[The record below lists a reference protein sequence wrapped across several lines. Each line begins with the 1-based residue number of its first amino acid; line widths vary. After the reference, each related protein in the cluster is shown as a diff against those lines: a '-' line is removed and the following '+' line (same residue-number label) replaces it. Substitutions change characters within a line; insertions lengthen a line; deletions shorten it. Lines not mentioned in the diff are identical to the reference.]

1 MLQRVLGVTFAQA
14 LRSAAIFIFPLAFI
28 TLIAWAT
35 AGSATG
41 TTSDPIRAAMWI
53 WLGAHHV
60 HFDLSL
66 SPSGVD
72 GYLSYLPIGGLLLP
86 IVALR
91 AGFKRVISKLDGEYS
106 NLTGARLFFAL
117 FYAILTAMIA
127 LFSSSAGVKPQWWM
141 AAIFAFLIALGSSFL
156 ADRSVSLA
164 MPIILAL
171 RIIALLL
178 GFGFLIFTIAFFTN
192 FGQATL
198 ITQVLAPGLFGSILL
213 LILNLLYLPNV
224 ALAALSYISGAGFA
238 VGAGTHLSPFTQD
251 IGQIPALP
259 LLAGLPVNSNKWL
272 VIFSIVIIALGAL
285 LGYWTISL
293 QDRTSWQSFFI
304 VTVMLALLAYFASG
318 SLITQAMGA
327 VGVSIWQFIL
337 FVGGQLLIGLL
348 AFKFIPQL
356 KIFSR

>member
-14 LRSAAIFIFPLAFI
+14 LRSAAIVILPLAFI

-60 HFDLSL
+60 HFDLAL

-72 GYLSYLPIGGLLLP
+72 GYFSYLPIGGLLLP

-91 AGFKRVISKLDGEYS
+91 EGFKRVISKLDGEYS

-117 FYAILTAMIA
+117 FYAILTSSIA
-127 LFSSSAGVKPQWWM
+127 FFASSTGVKPLWWM
-141 AAIFAFLIALGSSFL
+141 AAVFAFLIAFGSSL
-156 ADRSVSLA
+156 IADRSVLLA
-164 MPIILAL
+164 MPVILAL
-171 RIIALLL
+171 RIVAILLA
-178 GFGFLIFTIAFFTN
+178 FGFLIFTISFFAN
-192 FGQATL
+192 FDQATL
-198 ITQVLAPGLFGSILL
+198 ITKVLAPGFFGSILL

-224 ALAALSYISGAGFA
+224 ALAGLSYVSGAGFA
-238 VGAGTHLSPFTQD
+238 VGAGTHLSPLTQD

-259 LLAGLPVNSNKWL
+259 LLAALPVNSNKWL
-272 VIFSIVIIALGAL
+272 LALSIVIIALGAL
-285 LGYWTISL
+285 LGYWGISL
-293 QDRTSWQSFFI
+293 QERTSWQSFFI
-304 VTVMLALLAYFASG
+304 LMVMLTLLAYLASG

-327 VGVSIWQFIL
+327 VGASIWQFIL

-348 AFKFIPQL
+348 AFKFIPRM
-356 KIFSR
+356 KIFSP

>member
-14 LRSAAIFIFPLAFI
+14 LRSASIILLPLAFI

-53 WLGAHHV
+53 WLGTHHV
-60 HFDLSL
+60 HFDLAL
-66 SPSGVD
+66 SPSGVA

-86 IVALR
+86 IAALR
-91 AGFKRVISKLDGEYS
+91 AGFKRVISKLDGDYS
-106 NLTGARLFFAL
+106 NLTGVRLFFSL
-117 FYAILTAMIA
+117 FYATLTAVIA

-141 AAIFAFLIALGSSFL
+141 AAIFAFLIALGASFI

-164 MPIILAL
+164 MPVILAL
-171 RIIALLL
+171 RITALLL
-178 GFGFLIFTIAFFTN
+178 GFGFLIYTIAFFTN

-198 ITQVLAPGLFGSILL
+198 ITEVLAPGIFGSILL

-224 ALAALSYISGAGFA
+224 ALAAISYVSGAGFA
-238 VGAGTHLSPFTQD
+238 VGAGTHLSPITQD

-259 LLAGLPVNSNKWL
+259 LLAALPVDSNKWL
-272 VIFSIVIIALGAL
+272 LLFSIVIIALGAL
-285 LGYWTISL
+285 LGYWTVSL
-293 QDRTSWQSFFI
+293 QERTSWQSFFI
-304 VTVMLALLAYFASG
+304 LMVMLTLLAYFASG

-327 VGVSIWQFIL
+327 VGVSVWQFIL
-337 FVGGQLLIGLL
+337 AVGSQLFIGLL
-348 AFKFIPQL
+348 AFKSIPRMRV
-356 KIFSR
+356 FSR

>member
-35 AGSATG
+35 AGSASG

-53 WLGAHHV
+53 WLGAHQV

-86 IVALR
+86 ILALR
-91 AGFKRVISKLDGEYS
+91 AGFKRVVSKLDGDFS
-106 NLTGARLFFAL
+106 NLTGVRLFFSL
-117 FYAILTAMIA
+117 FYATLTAMIA
-127 LFSSSAGVKPQWWM
+127 LFSSSVGVKPQWWM
-141 AAIFAFLIALGSSFL
+141 AAIFAFLIAFGSSFI
-156 ADRSVSLA
+156 ADPSISLA
-164 MPIILAL
+164 MPVILAL
-171 RIIALLL
+171 RVVALLL
-178 GFGFLIFTIAFFTN
+178 GFGFLIYTIAFFTN

-198 ITQVLAPGLFGSILL
+198 ITQVLAPGIFGSLLL

-224 ALAALSYISGAGFA
+224 AIAALSYASGAGFA

-259 LLAGLPVNSNKWL
+259 LLAGLPVNSNKWIL
-272 VIFSIVIIALGAL
+272 LFSIVIIALGAL
-285 LGYWTISL
+285 LAYWTVSL
-293 QDRTSWQSFFI
+293 QERTSWQSFFLVI
-304 VTVMLALLAYFASG
+304 VMLALLAYFASG

>member
-14 LRSAAIFIFPLAFI
+14 LRSAAIVILPLAFI

-60 HFDLSL
+60 HFDLAL
-66 SPSGVD
+66 SPSGVA

-117 FYAILTAMIA
+117 FYAILTSLIA
-127 LFSSSAGVKPQWWM
+127 FFASSDGVKPLWWM
-141 AAIFAFLIALGSSFL
+141 AAVFAFLIAFGSSL
-156 ADRSVSLA
+156 IADRSISLA
-164 MPIILAL
+164 MPVILAL
-171 RIIALLL
+171 RIVAILLA
-178 GFGFLIFTIAFFTN
+178 FGFLIFTISFFAN
-192 FGQATL
+192 FDQATL
-198 ITQVLAPGLFGSILL
+198 LTKVLAPGFFGSILL

-224 ALAALSYISGAGFA
+224 ALAGLSYVSGAGFA
-238 VGAGTHLSPFTQD
+238 VGAGTHLSPLTQD

-259 LLAGLPVNSNKWL
+259 LLAALPVNSNEWL
-272 VIFSIVIIALGAL
+272 LTLSIVIIGLGAL
-285 LGYWTISL
+285 LGYWGISL
-293 QDRTSWQSFFI
+293 QERTSWQSFFI
-304 VTVMLALLAYFASG
+304 LIVMLTLLAYLASG

-327 VGVSIWQFIL
+327 VGLSIWQFIL
-337 FVGGQLLIGLL
+337 FMGGQLLIGLL
-348 AFKFIPQL
+348 AFKFIPRM

>member
-14 LRSAAIFIFPLAFI
+14 LRSVAGILLPLAFI

-53 WLGAHHV
+53 WLGTHHV
-60 HFDLSL
+60 HFDLAL
-66 SPSGVD
+66 SPSGVS

-91 AGFKRVISKLDGEYS
+91 AGFKRVVAKLDGDYS
-106 NLTGARLFFAL
+106 NLTGVRLFFSL
-117 FYAILTAMIA
+117 FYAILTAMVA
-127 LFSSSAGVKPQWWM
+127 VFSASTGVTPLWWM
-141 AAIFAFLIALGSSFL
+141 AAIFAFLIAFGSSFL
-156 ADRSVSLA
+156 ADRSISLA
-164 MPIILAL
+164 MPVILAL
-171 RIIALLL
+171 RIVALLL
-178 GFGFLIFTIAFFTN
+178 GFGFLIFTIAFFAN

-198 ITQVLAPGLFGSILL
+198 ITKVLAPGIFGSLLL

-224 ALAALSYISGAGFA
+224 ALAGLSYVSGAGFA

-259 LLAGLPVNSNKWL
+259 LLAALPVDSNKWL
-272 VIFSIVIIALGAL
+272 ILFSIVIIALGAL

-304 VTVMLALLAYFASG
+304 LIVMLSFLAYFASG

-327 VGVSIWQFIL
+327 VGISIWQFIL
-337 FVGGQLLIGLL
+337 FVGSQLLIGLL

>member
-1 MLQRVLGVTFAQA
+1 LTAVP
-14 LRSAAIFIFPLAFI
+14 AIFIFPLAFI

-53 WLGAHHV
+53 WLGAHQV

-86 IVALR
+86 ILALR
-91 AGFKRVISKLDGEYS
+91 AGFKRVVSKLDGDYS

-127 LFSSSAGVKPQWWM
+127 IFASSAGVKPQWWM
-141 AAIFAFLIALGSSFL
+141 AAIFAFLIAFGSSFI
-156 ADRSVSLA
+156 ADRSISLT

-171 RIIALLL
+171 RIVAILL
-178 GFGFLIFTIAFFTN
+178 GVGFLIFTIAFFTN

-198 ITQVLAPGLFGSILL
+198 ITKVLAPGLFGSILL

-259 LLAGLPVNSNKWL
+259 LLAALPINSNKWIL
-272 VIFSIVIIALGAL
+272 ILSIVIIAVGAL

-293 QDRTSWQSFFI
+293 QERTSWQSFFI
-304 VTVMLALLAYFASG
+304 VIVMLALLAYFASG

-348 AFKFIPQL
+348 AFKFIPQM

>member
-14 LRSAAIFIFPLAFI
+14 VRSAAIFIFPLAFI

-35 AGSATG
+35 AGSASG

-53 WLGAHHV
+53 WLGAHQV

-86 IVALR
+86 ILALR
-91 AGFKRVISKLDGEYS
+91 AGFKRVVSKLDGDFS
-106 NLTGARLFFAL
+106 NLTGVRLFFSL
-117 FYAILTAMIA
+117 FYATLTALIA
-127 LFSSSAGVKPQWWM
+127 LFSSSPGVNPQWWM
-141 AAIFAFLIALGSSFL
+141 AAIFAFLIAFGSSFI
-156 ADRSVSLA
+156 ADRSISLA
-164 MPIILAL
+164 MPVILAL
-171 RIIALLL
+171 RIVALLL
-178 GFGFLIFTIAFFTN
+178 GFGFLIYTIAFFTN

-198 ITQVLAPGLFGSILL
+198 ITQVLAPGIFGSPLL

-224 ALAALSYISGAGFA
+224 AIAALSYVSGAGFA

-272 VIFSIVIIALGAL
+272 LLLSIVIIAIGAL
-285 LGYWTISL
+285 LGYWTVSL
-293 QDRTSWQSFFI
+293 QERTSWQCFFI
-304 VTVMLALLAYFASG
+304 VIVMLSLLAYFASG

>member
-53 WLGAHHV
+53 WLGAHQV

-86 IVALR
+86 ILALR

-127 LFSSSAGVKPQWWM
+127 LFSSSTGVKPQWWM
-141 AAIFAFLIALGSSFL
+141 AAIFAFLIAFGSSFI
-156 ADRSVSLA
+156 ADGSISLA

-224 ALAALSYISGAGFA
+224 ALAALSYVSGAGFA

-272 VIFSIVIIALGAL
+272 IIFSIVIIALGAL

-304 VTVMLALLAYFASG
+304 VTVMLTLLAYFASG

-348 AFKFIPQL
+348 AFKFIPQM

>member
-1 MLQRVLGVTFAQA
+1 LQRVLGVTFAQA
-14 LRSAAIFIFPLAFI
+14 LRSAAIIILPLAFI

-53 WLGAHHV
+53 WLGAHQV
-60 HFDLSL
+60 HFDLAL

-72 GYLSYLPIGGLLLP
+72 GYLSYLPIGALLLP
-86 IVALR
+86 IMALR
-91 AGFKRVISKLDGEYS
+91 TGFKRVISKLDGEYS

-117 FYAILTAMIA
+117 FYAILTALIA

-141 AAIFAFLIALGSSFL
+141 AAIFAFLIAFGSTFI
-156 ADRSVSLA
+156 ADRSISLA
-164 MPIILAL
+164 MPVILAL
-171 RIIALLL
+171 RIVALLL
-178 GFGFLIFTIAFFTN
+178 GFGFLIFAIAFFTN

-198 ITQVLAPGLFGSILL
+198 ITQVLAPGIFGSLLL

-224 ALAALSYISGAGFA
+224 ALAALSYVSGAGFA

-259 LLAGLPVNSNKWL
+259 LLAALPVSSNKWFL
-272 VIFSIVIIALGAL
+272 LFSMVFIALGAL
-285 LGYWTISL
+285 LGYWTISF
-293 QDRTSWQSFFI
+293 QERMSWQSFFI
-304 VTVMLALLAYFASG
+304 LVVILALLAYLASG

-348 AFKFIPQL
+348 AFKFIPQM

>member
-35 AGSATG
+35 AGSASG

-53 WLGAHHV
+53 WLGAHQV

-86 IVALR
+86 ILALR
-91 AGFKRVISKLDGEYS
+91 AGFKRVVSKLDGDFS
-106 NLTGARLFFAL
+106 NLTGVRLFFSL
-117 FYAILTAMIA
+117 FYATLTALIA
-127 LFSSSAGVKPQWWM
+127 LFSSSPGVNPQWWM
-141 AAIFAFLIALGSSFL
+141 AAIFAFLIAFGSSFI
-156 ADRSVSLA
+156 ADRSISLA
-164 MPIILAL
+164 MPVILAL
-171 RIIALLL
+171 RVVALLL
-178 GFGFLIFTIAFFTN
+178 GFGFLIYTIAFFTN

-198 ITQVLAPGLFGSILL
+198 ITQVLAPGIFGSLLL

-224 ALAALSYISGAGFA
+224 AIAALSYVSGAGFA

-259 LLAGLPVNSNKWL
+259 LLAGLPVNSNKWIL
-272 VIFSIVIIALGAL
+272 LFSIVIIAIGAL
-285 LGYWTISL
+285 LGYWTVSL
-293 QDRTSWQSFFI
+293 QERTSWQSFFI
-304 VTVMLALLAYFASG
+304 VIVMLSLLAYFASG

>member
-14 LRSAAIFIFPLAFI
+14 LRSAAIFIFPLGFI

-60 HFDLSL
+60 HFDLAL

-86 IVALR
+86 ILALR
-91 AGFKRVISKLDGEYS
+91 AGFKRVVSKLDGDYS

-117 FYAILTAMIA
+117 FYAILTSLIA
-127 LFSSSAGVKPQWWM
+127 FFSSSAGVKPLWWM
-141 AAIFAFLIALGSSFL
+141 AAVLAFLLALGSSFL
-156 ADRSVSLA
+156 ADRSISLA
-164 MPIILAL
+164 MPVILAL
-171 RIIALLL
+171 RTVSILL
-178 GFGFLIFTIAFFTN
+178 GFGFLIFAIAFFTN

-198 ITQVLAPGLFGSILL
+198 ITQVLAPGIFGSLL
-213 LILNLLYLPNV
+213 LLFLNLLYLPN
-224 ALAALSYISGAGFA
+224 AAMAALSYVSGAGFA
-238 VGAGTHLSPFTQD
+238 VGADTHLSPFTQD

-259 LLAGLPVNSNKWL
+259 LLAALPIDSNKWIL
-272 VIFSIVIIALGAL
+272 LFSIVIIALGAL

-293 QDRTSWQSFFI
+293 QERTSWQSFFI
-304 VTVMLALLAYFASG
+304 LIVMLSLLAYFASG

-348 AFKFIPQL
+348 AFKFIPQM

>member
-28 TLIAWAT
+28 TLIAWTT
-35 AGSATG
+35 AGSASG

-53 WLGAHHV
+53 WLGAHQV

-86 IVALR
+86 ILALR
-91 AGFKRVISKLDGEYS
+91 AGFKRVVSKLDGDFS
-106 NLTGARLFFAL
+106 NLTGVRLFFSL
-117 FYAILTAMIA
+117 FYATLTALIA
-127 LFSSSAGVKPQWWM
+127 LFSSSVGVKPQWWM
-141 AAIFAFLIALGSSFL
+141 AAIFAFLIAFGSSFI
-156 ADRSVSLA
+156 ADPSISLA
-164 MPIILAL
+164 MPVILAL
-171 RIIALLL
+171 RVVALLL
-178 GFGFLIFTIAFFTN
+178 GFGFLIYTIAFFTN

-198 ITQVLAPGLFGSILL
+198 ITQVLAPGIFGSPLL

-224 ALAALSYISGAGFA
+224 AIAALSYVSGAGFA

-272 VIFSIVIIALGAL
+272 LLLSIVIIAIGAL
-285 LGYWTISL
+285 LGYWTVSL
-293 QDRTSWQSFFI
+293 QERTSWQCFFI
-304 VTVMLALLAYFASG
+304 VIVMLSLLAYFASG

>member
-14 LRSAAIFIFPLAFI
+14 LRSAAIFFLPLAFI

-35 AGSATG
+35 AGSASG

-53 WLGAHHV
+53 WLAAHHV
-60 HFDLSL
+60 HFDLAL
-66 SPSGVD
+66 SPSGVA

-91 AGFKRVISKLDGEYS
+91 AGFKRVVSKLDGDYS

-117 FYAILTAMIA
+117 FYAILTSLIA
-127 LFSSSAGVKPQWWM
+127 FFSSSAGVKPLWWM
-141 AAIFAFLIALGSSFL
+141 AAVLAFLLALGSSFL
-156 ADRSVSLA
+156 ADRSISLA
-164 MPIILAL
+164 MPVILAL
-171 RIIALLL
+171 RTVSILL
-178 GFGFLIFTIAFFTN
+178 GFGFLIFAIAFFTN

-198 ITQVLAPGLFGSILL
+198 ITQVLAPGIFGSLL
-213 LILNLLYLPNV
+213 LLFLNLLYLPN
-224 ALAALSYISGAGFA
+224 AAMAALSYVSGAGFA
-238 VGAGTHLSPFTQD
+238 VGADTHLSPFTQD

-259 LLAGLPVNSNKWL
+259 LLAGLPVNSNKWVL
-272 VIFSIVIIALGAL
+272 LFSIVIIACGAL
-285 LGYWTISL
+285 LSYWTVSL
-293 QDRTSWQSFFI
+293 QERTSWQSFFI
-304 VTVMLALLAYFASG
+304 VIVMLILLAYLASG

-348 AFKFIPQL
+348 AFKFIPQIR
-356 KIFSR
+356 IFSR

>member
-14 LRSAAIFIFPLAFI
+14 VRSAAIFILPLAFI

-35 AGSATG
+35 AGSASG

-53 WLGAHHV
+53 WLATHHV

-86 IVALR
+86 IAALR
-91 AGFKRVISKLDGEYS
+91 AGFKRVVAKLDGDYS
-106 NLTGARLFFAL
+106 NLTGVRLFFAL

-127 LFSSSAGVKPQWWM
+127 LFSSSSGVQPQWWM
-141 AAIFAFLIALGSSFL
+141 AAIFSFLIALGSSFI
-156 ADRSVSLA
+156 ADRSISLA
-164 MPIILAL
+164 MPVILAL
-171 RIIALLL
+171 RIVALLL
-178 GFGFLIFTIAFFTN
+178 GFGFLIYTIAFFTN

-198 ITQVLAPGLFGSILL
+198 ITQVLAPGIFGSLLL

-224 ALAALSYISGAGFA
+224 AIAALSYVSGAGFA
-238 VGAGTHLSPFTQD
+238 VGAGTHLSPITQD

-259 LLAGLPVNSNKWL
+259 LLAGLPVNSNKWFL
-272 VIFSIVIIALGAL
+272 LFSIVIIALGAL
-285 LGYWTISL
+285 LAYWTVSI
-293 QDRTSWQSFFI
+293 QERTSWQSFFI
-304 VTVMLALLAYFASG
+304 VVVMLTLLAYLASG

-337 FVGGQLLIGLL
+337 FEGGQLLIGLL
-348 AFKFIPQL
+348 AFKFIPQI

>member
-14 LRSAAIFIFPLAFI
+14 LRSVAGILLPLAFI

-53 WLGAHHV
+53 WLGTHHV
-60 HFDLSL
+60 HFDLAI
-66 SPSGVD
+66 SPSGVS

-91 AGFKRVISKLDGEYS
+91 AGFKRVVAKLDGDYS
-106 NLTGARLFFAL
+106 NLTGVRLFFSL
-117 FYAILTAMIA
+117 FYAILTAMVA
-127 LFSSSAGVKPQWWM
+127 VFSASTGVTPLWWM
-141 AAIFAFLIALGSSFL
+141 AAIFAFLIAFGSSFL
-156 ADRSVSLA
+156 ADRSISLA
-164 MPIILAL
+164 MPVILAL
-171 RIIALLL
+171 RIVALLL
-178 GFGFLIFTIAFFTN
+178 GFGFLIFTIAFFAN

-198 ITQVLAPGLFGSILL
+198 ITKVLAPGIFGSLLL

-224 ALAALSYISGAGFA
+224 ALAGLSYVSGAGFA

-259 LLAGLPVNSNKWL
+259 LLAALPVDSNKWL
-272 VIFSIVIIALGAL
+272 ILFSIVIIALGAL

-304 VTVMLALLAYFASG
+304 LIVMLSVLAYFASG

-327 VGVSIWQFIL
+327 VGLSIWQFIL
-337 FVGGQLLIGLL
+337 FVGSQLLIGLL

>member
-14 LRSAAIFIFPLAFI
+14 LRSAAIFIFPLGFI

-60 HFDLSL
+60 HFDLAL

-86 IVALR
+86 ILALR

-117 FYAILTAMIA
+117 FYAILASLIA
-127 LFSSSAGVKPQWWM
+127 FFASSAGVKPLWWM
-141 AAIFAFLIALGSSFL
+141 AAVFAFLIAFGSSL
-156 ADRSVSLA
+156 IADRSISLA
-164 MPIILAL
+164 MPVILAL
-171 RIIALLL
+171 RIVAILLA
-178 GFGFLIFTIAFFTN
+178 FGFLIFTISFFAN
-192 FGQATL
+192 FDQATL
-198 ITQVLAPGLFGSILL
+198 LTKVLAPGFFGSILL

-224 ALAALSYISGAGFA
+224 ALAGLSYVSGAGFA
-238 VGAGTHLSPFTQD
+238 VGAGTHLSPLTQD

-259 LLAGLPVNSNKWL
+259 LLAALPVNSNKWL
-272 VIFSIVIIALGAL
+272 LTLSIVIIGLGAL
-285 LGYWTISL
+285 LGYWGISL
-293 QDRTSWQSFFI
+293 QERTSWQSFFI
-304 VTVMLALLAYFASG
+304 SG

-337 FVGGQLLIGLL
+337 FMGGQLLIGLL
-348 AFKFIPQL
+348 AFKFIPRM

>member
-14 LRSAAIFIFPLAFI
+14 LRSAAIVILPLAFI

-60 HFDLSL
+60 HFDLAL
-66 SPSGVD
+66 SPSGVA

-117 FYAILTAMIA
+117 FYAILTSLIA
-127 LFSSSAGVKPQWWM
+127 FFASSAGVKPLWWM
-141 AAIFAFLIALGSSFL
+141 AAVFAFLIAFGSSL
-156 ADRSVSLA
+156 IADRSISLA
-164 MPIILAL
+164 MPVILAL
-171 RIIALLL
+171 RIVAILLA
-178 GFGFLIFTIAFFTN
+178 FGFLIFTISFFAN
-192 FGQATL
+192 FDQATL
-198 ITQVLAPGLFGSILL
+198 LTKVLAPGFFGSILL

-224 ALAALSYISGAGFA
+224 ALAGLSYVSGAGFA
-238 VGAGTHLSPFTQD
+238 VGAGTHLSPLTQD

-259 LLAGLPVNSNKWL
+259 LLAALPVNSNKWL
-272 VIFSIVIIALGAL
+272 LTLLIVIIALGAL
-285 LGYWTISL
+285 LGYWGISL
-293 QDRTSWQSFFI
+293 QERTSWQSFFI
-304 VTVMLALLAYFASG
+304 LIVMLTLLAYLASG

-327 VGVSIWQFIL
+327 VGLSIWQFIL

-348 AFKFIPQL
+348 AFKFIPRM

>member
-14 LRSAAIFIFPLAFI
+14 LRSAAIFILPLAFI

-35 AGSATG
+35 AGSASG

-86 IVALR
+86 IAALR
-91 AGFKRVISKLDGEYS
+91 AGFKRVVAKLDGDYS
-106 NLTGARLFFAL
+106 NLTGVRLFFAL

-127 LFSSSAGVKPQWWM
+127 LFSSSSGVQPQWWM
-141 AAIFAFLIALGSSFL
+141 AAIFSFLIALGSSFI
-156 ADRSVSLA
+156 ADRSISLA
-164 MPIILAL
+164 MPVILAL
-171 RIIALLL
+171 RIVALLL
-178 GFGFLIFTIAFFTN
+178 GFGFLIYTIAFFTN

-198 ITQVLAPGLFGSILL
+198 ITQVLAPGIFGSLLL

-224 ALAALSYISGAGFA
+224 AIAALSYVSGAGFA
-238 VGAGTHLSPFTQD
+238 VGAGTHLSPITQD

-259 LLAGLPVNSNKWL
+259 LLAGLPVNSNEWFL
-272 VIFSIVIIALGAL
+272 LFSIVIIALGAL
-285 LGYWTISL
+285 LAYWTVSL
-293 QDRTSWQSFFI
+293 QERTSWQSFFI
-304 VTVMLALLAYFASG
+304 VIVMLTLLAYLASG

-327 VGVSIWQFIL
+327 VGVSIWQLIL

-348 AFKFIPQL
+348 AFKFIPQI

>member
-66 SPSGVD
+66 SPAGVH

-272 VIFSIVIIALGAL
+272 IIFSIVIIALGAL